1 MYKVMKTFICRGCV
15 NPVTGTGCTSV
26 DIGFNANLELVD
38 KRVVGK
44 NASSKTEF
52 MLTEMETLTHSLNH

>member
-1 MYKVMKTFICRGCV
+1 MKTFICRGCV